1 MPQHGKS
8 SRQSE
13 KENRRSELR
22 RDERVLVQF
31 YVDDSRIGRQG
42 TLVNDSS
49 GGAFIETNETLPLLS
64 KIRIEGP
71 GLTCR
76 AVVCRVH
83 WLGPEERLTGR
94 QGMGVRLI
102 SRKDHGHGVVVPFDK
117 LRAANV

>member
-1 MPQHGKS
+1 MP
-8 SRQSE
+8 
-13 KENRRSELR
+13 
-22 RDERVLVQF
+22 VQF
-31 YVDDSRIGRQG
+31 YVDDNRIGRQG
-42 TLVNDSS
+42 TLVNDSG

-102 SRKDHGHGVVVPFDK
+102 SRKDHGHGVVVPFDNM
-117 LRAANV
+117 RVANV